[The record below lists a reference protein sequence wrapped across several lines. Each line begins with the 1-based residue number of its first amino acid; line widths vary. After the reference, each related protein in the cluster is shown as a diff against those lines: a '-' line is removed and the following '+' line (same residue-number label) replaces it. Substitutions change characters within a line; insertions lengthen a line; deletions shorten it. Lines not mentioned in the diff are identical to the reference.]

1 MQNISGFGLSVNVI
15 ASVTFPLGFVVTQFA
30 DDADPLDVP
39 SIQVGDSAMG
49 INGDL
54 ITWSKA
60 NPIKATLNAVPSS
73 EDDINL
79 AILLEANRPGRG
91 KTGIRDIITMTL
103 VYPSGNFVNLIS
115 GIITDGTPSSSVSS
129 AGRLKS
135 KNYAFTFEGRIG
147 A

>member
-60 NPIKATLNAVPSS
+60 NPIKATLNVVPSS